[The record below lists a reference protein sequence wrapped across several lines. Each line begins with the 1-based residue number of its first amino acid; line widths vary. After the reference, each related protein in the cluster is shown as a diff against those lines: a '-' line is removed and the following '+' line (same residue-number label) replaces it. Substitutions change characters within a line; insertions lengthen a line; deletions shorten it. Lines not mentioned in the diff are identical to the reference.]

1 MLLWQFVFSFIATWC
16 TTCMFLLYQPFM
28 DLWMGRDM
36 LLSEIG
42 VILLCLWFFF
52 SIIQNSYYL
61 YLAATGSWWD
71 MRWPYLVSTIVNLVL
86 NIILGKIWGIAG
98 IIFASLFSSV
108 TSGLL
113 CQCNII
119 FRIYFQ
125 IKPTQFYRRLAVY
138 FTVCIVSI
146 LLSSLIIS
154 KYVSIFENNILTL
167 IVRVAICTVVSLVIQ
182 LLVYSQLPFTK
193 KELKRSISFIMR

>member
-1 MLLWQFVFSFIATWC
+1 MISGDTEQAL
-16 TTCMFLLYQPFM
+16 
-28 DLWMGRDM
+28 
-36 LLSEIG
+36 
-42 VILLCLWFFF
+42 

-61 YLAATGSWWD
+61 YLSTTGSWWD

-113 CQCNII
+113 WQCNII

-167 IVRVAICTVVSLVIQ
+167 IVRAAICTVVSLVIQ

-193 KELKRSISFIMR
+193 KELKRAISFIMR